1 MSTSGKGKNKDKK
14 TKKVTASVIK
24 TKKSKTKQNPWSAF
38 WATSITTVVV
48 FWVLFPFYS
57 YQLQLILDQRQCKGQ
72 SNTDPGAGGG
82 GKCLLPH
89 NKHQPPYYP
98 CENGIL
104 PDNALD
110 GKKCPEEHVK
120 GPDWFT
126 YMLHLS
132 RSLSRDI
139 YSIIVGETWITA
151 DSELIKIEEKL
162 KKAKEENGTP
172 ASGAS
177 ASSESKV
184 NQEGGNVLKRMRA
197 KVNKA
202 LSSPKQK
209 TVHSNDSVKGDK
221 VKDMGPVERNRL
233 ARASRDARKARMSG
247 SDPNNKPPTGID
259 IAITQMEETLGF
271 SHTSFRKNKIR
282 SLCCE
287 KLKKYGLAK
296 EEMDGCTAD
305 GPSLFDYPPFNWILP
320 KNYGWPY
327 NYIYDDPAVRA
338 PTAYN
343 PDDDGNASNPARWF
357 GAWFA
362 KTQQRSWSTS
372 RGIWSDVLSYFLP
385 YLHEELPISLVGDR
399 LDDFIKAMEDELAK
413 RQNDIETGVGNTA
426 KSNQIKDLNEIKDDF
441 KKIQEN
447 YTKEFK
453 KDDLNKGS
461 TGKKRGA
468 RELLFQAIEGSWSRN
483 KTINYFEK
491 GVKKVKSETKSDTDD
506 TEGLKSL
513 DNIYLDFYIAA
524 SKPESLRKKDGPLGN
539 GFAVFWNF
547 FEGGYRYWFRYLTT
561 LYMPILSMVIM
572 MLAAGTGLC
581 LTPFASLNRYSVFI
595 LPLFFG
601 LLTTFY
607 NMAAM
612 PTEAFFYMLFGAMG
626 KRDNSS
632 NCPYEGGTYQMQR
645 NVKAYWP
652 INLFITLAIIVSSL
666 GTTLTKTG
674 TSWGIALTLIFPIL
688 IGIRLLSKIFYWLW
702 VIS

>member
-14 TKKVTASVIK
+14 TKKVTASVKK

-57 YQLQLILDQRQCKGQ
+57 FQLQLILDQRQCKGE
-72 SNTDPGAGGG
+72 SSTDPGAGGG
-82 GKCLLPH
+82 GKCLLP
-89 NKHQPPYYP
+89 NNQHQPPYYP
-98 CENGIL
+98 CKNGIL

-110 GKKCPEEHVK
+110 GKQCPQEHVQ

-151 DSELIKIEEKL
+151 DSQLLKIEKDL
-162 KKAKEENGTP
+162 KKAKKGKNNSTTTANETKMEGGSP
-172 ASGAS
+172 AAKKGKVREQRDRRKERMNNTESGQTSNPSGARRFGVKNKTL
-177 ASSESKV
+177 SE
-184 NQEGGNVLKRMRA
+184 
-197 KVNKA
+197 KA
-202 LSSPKQK
+202 
-209 TVHSNDSVKGDK
+209 
-221 VKDMGPVERNRL
+221 
-233 ARASRDARKARMSG
+233 
-247 SDPNNKPPTGID
+247 TGID
-259 IAITQMEETLGF
+259 IAITEMEKSLGF
-271 SHTSFRKNKIR
+271 SQTTFRKNKTR

-287 KLKKYGLAK
+287 KLKKYGLA
-296 EEMDGCTAD
+296 EEEIEMCTSD

-320 KNYGWPY
+320 KKYGWPY

-343 PDDDGNASNPARWF
+343 PDDGGDASNPGRWF

-372 RGIWSDVLSYFLP
+372 RGIWSDILSYFLP
-385 YLHEELPISLVGDR
+385 YLHEELPIKLVEDR
-399 LDDFIKAMEDELAK
+399 LDDFIKALTKQIDSK
-413 RQNDIETGVGNTA
+413 REEKIGTFA
-426 KSNQIKDLNEIKDDF
+426 KSEQVRELIAIRDDINVIKR
-441 KKIQEN
+441 N
-447 YTKEFK
+447 YGKGYE
-453 KDDLNKGS
+453 KDDLKKGS

-483 KTINYFEK
+483 KTTNYFKK
-491 GVKKVKSETKSDTDD
+491 GVEKSKEHSKKGGKTA
-506 TEGLKSL
+506 GLKSL

-539 GFAVFWNF
+539 GFKIFWNF
-547 FEGGYRYWFRYLTT
+547 FEGDYRYWFRYLTT
-561 LYMPILSMVIM
+561 LYMPMLSMVIM
-572 MLAAGTGLC
+572 MVAFGTGLFT
-581 LTPFASLNRYSVFI
+581 TPFASLNRYSVFI

-601 LLTTFY
+601 LLTTLY

-632 NCPYEGGTYQMQR
+632 KCPYEGGTYQMQR
-645 NVKAYWP
+645 NVRAYWP

-674 TSWGIALTLIFPIL
+674 KSWGIALTLIFPIL

-702 VIS
+702 TIS

>member
-1 MSTSGKGKNKDKK
+1 M
-14 TKKVTASVIK
+14 TASVIK

-151 DSELIKIEEKL
+151 DSQLLKIEKDLE
-162 KKAKEENGTP
+162 KAKKGNGTP
-172 ASGAS
+172 ESGAS
-177 ASSESKV
+177 KEMR
-184 NQEGGNVLKRMRA
+184 QGGGA
-197 KVNKA
+197 K
-202 LSSPKQK
+202 
-209 TVHSNDSVKGDK
+209 VHSNDYVNST
-221 VKDMGPVERNRL
+221 L
-233 ARASRDARKARMSG
+233 ATNMDDGKRKELIKRRRAARKARMSG
-247 SDPNNKPPTGID
+247 SDPSPPTGID

-399 LDDFIKAMEDELAK
+399 LDEFIDALDKQITPKGEDPDTATKSKLTPKQSKELS
-413 RQNDIETGVGNTA
+413 RIR
-426 KSNQIKDLNEIKDDF
+426 DDF
-441 KKIQEN
+441 NSIRDN
-447 YTKEFK
+447 YTKEFE